1 MPSGRQSLQDK
12 EPPAQDSCHG
22 VATEVQKC
30 SCSLSWPP
38 ALAAIRE
45 PTLCGVPRTARCP
58 FVEAGLRFRH
68 LQLKTLRISMDGAYL
83 RFCGAPQN
91 RKGIDGLAR
100 VCREQLQ
107 SGPFSGRLYV
117 FRNRRGTTIKV
128 LAYDG
133 QGFWLAQKRLSKGR
147 FRWWREGLQAR
158 EGARTL
164 EAHQLQVLLAAGNPG
179 ATQAAP
185 CWRALNVPS

>member
-83 RFCGAPQN
+83 RKSTASTATKMRICGTIWIMTRPS
-91 RKGIDGLAR
+91 RSCGS
-100 VCREQLQ
+100 EPP
-107 SGPFSGRLYV
+107 GPDFPDPEEKS
-117 FRNRRGTTIKV
+117 
-128 LAYDG
+128 
-133 QGFWLAQKRLSKGR
+133 S
-147 FRWWREGLQAR
+147 
-158 EGARTL
+158 
-164 EAHQLQVLLAAGNPG
+164 
-179 ATQAAP
+179 
-185 CWRALNVPS
+185 S